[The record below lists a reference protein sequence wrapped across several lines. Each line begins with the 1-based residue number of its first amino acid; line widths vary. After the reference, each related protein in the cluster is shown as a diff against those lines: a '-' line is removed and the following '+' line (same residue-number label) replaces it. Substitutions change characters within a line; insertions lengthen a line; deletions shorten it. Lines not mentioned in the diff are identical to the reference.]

1 MIRCI
6 YHCETRNL
14 IATSSQHSSSCARTG
29 PAEMRCQMLM
39 LLLAQ
44 GIAQQGK
51 ISIPVQVDQAG
62 HTLDFVVDDSSD
74 ILLEAEHF
82 CKTIAEVWKK
92 SVYVDQHTQEQCE
105 AHLIHSVKTQRDA
118 RQKAQDSLPG
128 LSFTVTRGD
137 GEQLR
142 FVHEEGAN
150 PADEAAAFCAEHF
163 AEVAQEACV
172 ESMLRNAQKA
182 YEEVTRKSEL

>member
-1 MIRCI
+1 
-6 YHCETRNL
+6 
-14 IATSSQHSSSCARTG
+14 
-29 PAEMRCQMLM
+29 MLM

-92 SVYVDQHTQEQCE
+92 SVYVDQHTQEQLS
-105 AHLIHSVKTQRDA
+105 LIHI
-118 RQKAQDSLPG
+118 
-128 LSFTVTRGD
+128 
-137 GEQLR
+137 
-142 FVHEEGAN
+142 
-150 PADEAAAFCAEHF
+150 
-163 AEVAQEACV
+163 
-172 ESMLRNAQKA
+172 
-182 YEEVTRKSEL
+182 